1 MTRPAE
7 PSQAIKTAISHRLR
21 GSGGTTNL
29 VDTDH
34 IAAAFG
40 GALAPASRAVQGG
53 INLAAMSDSSTES
66 TQYPGALPGPG
77 SRPTL
82 FAIFL
87 AFAGAS
93 VAAFGGALPWVR
105 RAVVEQRHW
114 MTPQEFNEAF
124 SLAQFLPG
132 PNALNFSIVFGLRV
146 HGLAGSV
153 VAFSGLLGP
162 PLVIVIMLAVLYD
175 RFGDIPVLNQVLSGV
190 AAAAAGLMI
199 AFCAKMIQPLF
210 KQRDWTV
217 VVALVGFVCVAVIQW
232 PLPIVFVVLAPISVV
247 LAWFRI

>member
-1 MTRPAE
+1 
-7 PSQAIKTAISHRLR
+7 
-21 GSGGTTNL
+21 
-29 VDTDH
+29 
-34 IAAAFG
+34 
-40 GALAPASRAVQGG
+40 
-53 INLAAMSDSSTES
+53 MSDSIPDST
-66 TQYPGALPGPG
+66 PGSDTSPEPD

-105 RAVVEQRHW
+105 RAVVEQRRW
-114 MTPQEFNEAF
+114 MTPAEFNEAF

-132 PNALNFSIVFGLRV
+132 PNALNFSIVFGLRI
-146 HGLAGSV
+146 HGLAGSI

-162 PLVIVIMLAVLYD
+162 PLVIVIVLAALYD
-175 RFGDIPVLNQVLSGV
+175 RFGDIAVLNQILSGV

-199 AFCAKMIQPLF
+199 AFCAKMIQPLL

-217 VVALVGFVCVAVIQW
+217 VVALVGFVCVAIIQW

-247 LAWFRI
+247 LAWFKI

>member
-1 MTRPAE
+1 
-7 PSQAIKTAISHRLR
+7 
-21 GSGGTTNL
+21 
-29 VDTDH
+29 
-34 IAAAFG
+34 
-40 GALAPASRAVQGG
+40 
-53 INLAAMSDSSTES
+53 MSDSTPDF
-66 TQYPGALPGPG
+66 TPDLGASAGPA

-87 AFAGAS
+87 AFASAS

-105 RAVVEQRHW
+105 RSVVEQRRW
-114 MTPQEFNEAF
+114 MTPEEFNEAL

-132 PNALNFSIVFGLRV
+132 ANALNFSIVFGSRF
-146 HGLAGSV
+146 HGPIGSI

-162 PLVIVIMLAVLYD
+162 PLAIVIVLAVLYD
-175 RFGDIPVLNQVLSGV
+175 RFGDIEVLNRILTGV

-199 AFCAKMIQPLF
+199 AFCAKMIQPLL

-217 VVALVGFVCVAVIQW
+217 VVALVGFVCVAIIQW

-247 LAWFRI
+247 LAWFKI